1 MSGVDTEPVCLNV
14 GYSTGVVISSD
25 NLRRLSDLVKIG
37 MSYSKVGV
45 VPLAPG
51 QVAVI
56 FC

>member
-1 MSGVDTEPVCLNV
+1 MSGVDTGPVCLNV
-14 GYSTGVVISSD
+14 GYSTGVVISSN